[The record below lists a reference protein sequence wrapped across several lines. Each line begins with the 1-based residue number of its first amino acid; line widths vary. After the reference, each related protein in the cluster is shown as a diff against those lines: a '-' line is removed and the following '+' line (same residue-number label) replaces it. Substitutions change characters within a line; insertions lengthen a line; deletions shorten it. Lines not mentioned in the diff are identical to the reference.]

1 MLLAAGGEGC
11 LFGQRLD
18 RAQRLVDTVKQSE
31 SDRCFS
37 AASHLERGRLYGTV
51 REDGYSTRLRTVA
64 AQPRPLPTLFE
75 LASRNAAHSLLNSH
89 PFLFVLSSALSSC
102 HCQRYQKCFAELRA
116 ALPHVRSGSQSS
128 TPAVCFVSACSHTMA
143 GGSSVSGTVRES
155 SQLAT
160 FQNLVKPFIGAG
172 ILALP
177 YAFHQGGLLASVTL
191 MALMALM
198 ANYCIRCLLHCLEDI
213 THPDYQPPR
222 STATAAASSSAA
234 SNPLLSEQLVESS
247 RVSPASLYRN
257 PYSVL
262 KPPSFRDIGYIAYG
276 NVGKYAVD
284 VSLILSQL
292 GFCTAYMAFMGTN
305 LHAVWP
311 AVQPSHY
318 TLLMMTALIVMCQ
331 IRQVAHIA
339 FTSALGNL
347 IYIVSLTIIF
357 VDGAQHACCLDG
369 ADKTTREAIPL
380 FRLAGLPFV
389 FGTACFALEGIGLI
403 LPVKAAMRAA
413 DQPRF
418 YGLLNGAVLLVA
430 TCYVVFGT
438 MGVLFYGSSL
448 KQDGITGNLTVG
460 IASDAVRV
468 SLCVSLFF
476 SYILQLF
483 PVVDITDYAVWCLM
497 RSKEDAEREE
507 WLHTMGPDH
516 AEADAG
522 GSVNGNSDAD
532 HFEPDKSAP
541 LVSPSGRQPPPPAPL
556 LSPQSL
562 RHLFSTIRTPNLAPS
577 AILVQCVVRAL
588 CVAFTAFIA
597 IVVSNFGF
605 VVALTGSL
613 ANSLIAF
620 ILPALFYLRLVVYV
634 QHPHPLAHG
643 WSSLRP
649 YILPVAVVV
658 SGITA
663 SVIGVETAIVDEL
676 RSSSSSG

>member
-1 MLLAAGGEGC
+1 M
-11 LFGQRLD
+11 
-18 RAQRLVDTVKQSE
+18 S
-31 SDRCFS
+31 
-37 AASHLERGRLYGTV
+37 V
-51 REDGYSTRLRTVA
+51 RTA
-64 AQPRPLPTLFE
+64 
-75 LASRNAAHSLLNSH
+75 LASLSASPLYSRVSVAMGGGFNS
-89 PFLFVLSSALSSC
+89 
-102 HCQRYQKCFAELRA
+102 
-116 ALPHVRSGSQSS
+116 
-128 TPAVCFVSACSHTMA
+128 
-143 GGSSVSGTVRES
+143 VRES
-155 SQLAT
+155 SKLAT

-177 YAFHQGGLLASVTL
+177 YAFYQGGLLASVSL
-191 MALMALM
+191 MCLMALM

-213 THPDYQPPR
+213 SHPNYQSPR
-222 STATAAASSSAA
+222 NRSAAAAAGPSA
-234 SNPLLSEQLVESS
+234 SNPLLTDQLADANHVP
-247 RVSPASLYRN
+247 RAFFRN

-262 KPPSFRDIGYIAYG
+262 RPPSFRDIGYIAYG

-284 VSLILSQL
+284 VSLIMSQL
-292 GFCTAYMAFMGTN
+292 GFCTAYMAFMGDN

-318 TLLMMTALIVMCQ
+318 TLLMMAALVVMCQ

-347 IYIVSLTIIF
+347 IYVVSITIIF

-369 ADKTTREAIPL
+369 ADKATRESIPL

-418 YGLLNGAVLLVA
+418 YSLLNGAVLLVA

-438 MGVLFYGSSL
+438 MGVLFYGGHL
-448 KQDGITGNLTVG
+448 KQDGVTSNLTLG
-460 IASDAVRV
+460 TASDAVRV
-468 SLCVSLFF
+468 SLCISLFF
-476 SYILQLF
+476 SYILQMF

-507 WLHTMGPDH
+507 WLHTVGAAHTDG
-516 AEADAG
+516 DSNGG
-522 GSVNGNSDAD
+522 GSGSEAGIGIGEDD
-532 HFEPDKSAP
+532 HFDPEKSAS
-541 LVSPSGRQPPPPAPL
+541 LVSPINRQPPRPAQP

-562 RHLFSTIRTPNLAPS
+562 RHLFSTARTPNLS
-577 AILVQCVVRAL
+577 LSCIFVQCVVRAA

-620 ILPALFYLRLVVYV
+620 ILPALFYLRLVVHV

-649 YILPVAVVV
+649 YLLPVAVVV
-658 SGITA
+658 SGVTA
-663 SVIGVETAIVDEL
+663 SIIGVETAIAGEL
-676 RSSSSSG
+676 RGSG

>member
-1 MLLAAGGEGC
+1 
-11 LFGQRLD
+11 
-18 RAQRLVDTVKQSE
+18 
-31 SDRCFS
+31 
-37 AASHLERGRLYGTV
+37 
-51 REDGYSTRLRTVA
+51 
-64 AQPRPLPTLFE
+64 
-75 LASRNAAHSLLNSH
+75 
-89 PFLFVLSSALSSC
+89 
-102 HCQRYQKCFAELRA
+102 
-116 ALPHVRSGSQSS
+116 
-128 TPAVCFVSACSHTMA
+128 MA
-143 GGSSVSGTVRES
+143 GGLSGAVRES

-177 YAFHQGGLLASVTL
+177 YAFHQGGLLASVAL
-191 MALMALM
+191 MSLMALM

-213 THPDYQPPR
+213 TRPNYYPPR
-222 STATAAASSSAA
+222 NSAAAAAAASSVSGA
-234 SNPLLSEQLVESS
+234 SNPLLSEQLVDSN

-262 KPPSFRDIGYIAYG
+262 KPPSFRDIGFIAYG
-276 NVGKYAVD
+276 SVGKYAVD

-311 AVQPSHY
+311 QVQPSHY
-318 TLLMMTALIVMCQ
+318 TLLMMAALIVMCQ

-369 ADKTTREAIPL
+369 ADTATRESIPL
-380 FRLAGLPFV
+380 FRPAGLPFV

-413 DQPRF
+413 DQPKF
-418 YGLLNGAVLLVA
+418 YSLLNGAVLLVA

-460 IASDAVRV
+460 AASDAVRV

-483 PVVDITDYAVWCLM
+483 PVVDITDYAVWCVM

-507 WLHTMGPDH
+507 WLHTMGPEH
-516 AEADAG
+516 AEADA
-522 GSVNGNSDAD
+522 SSTVNGNGDVEGV
-532 HFEPDKSAP
+532 EPEKSAS
-541 LVSPSGRQPPPPAPL
+541 LVSPTGRRVPPPAPL

-562 RHLFSTIRTPNLAPS
+562 RHLFSTIRTPNLSAS
-577 AILVQCVVRAL
+577 AILVQCLVRAL

-634 QHPHPLAHG
+634 QNPQPLAHG

-663 SVIGVETAIVDEL
+663 SVIGVETAIADEL
-676 RSSSSSG
+676 RSSKSGG

>member
-1 MLLAAGGEGC
+1 
-11 LFGQRLD
+11 
-18 RAQRLVDTVKQSE
+18 
-31 SDRCFS
+31 
-37 AASHLERGRLYGTV
+37 
-51 REDGYSTRLRTVA
+51 
-64 AQPRPLPTLFE
+64 
-75 LASRNAAHSLLNSH
+75 
-89 PFLFVLSSALSSC
+89 
-102 HCQRYQKCFAELRA
+102 
-116 ALPHVRSGSQSS
+116 
-128 TPAVCFVSACSHTMA
+128 MA
-143 GGSSVSGTVRES
+143 GGASSSNSARES

-177 YAFHQGGLLASVTL
+177 YAFHQGGLLASVAL
-191 MALMALM
+191 MSLMALM

-213 THPDYQPPR
+213 THPNYRSPR
-222 STATAAASSSAA
+222 HRAVAGVEASTAA
-234 SNPLLSEQLVESS
+234 NPLLSEQLAEANHV
-247 RVSPASLYRN
+247 PAAFFRN

-262 KPPSFRDIGYIAYG
+262 KPPSFRDIGYIAFG
-276 NVGKYAVD
+276 DVGKYSVD

-292 GFCTAYMAFMGTN
+292 GFCTAYMAFMGDN

-311 AVQPSHY
+311 AVLPSHY
-318 TLLMMTALIVMCQ
+318 TLLMMAALVVMCQ

-339 FTSALGNL
+339 FTSALGNI
-347 IYIVSLTIIF
+347 IYLVSLTIIF
-357 VDGAQHACCLDG
+357 VDGAQHACCLTG
-369 ADKTTREAIPL
+369 ADKATGESIPL

-418 YGLLNGAVLLVA
+418 YALLNGAVLLVA

-438 MGVLFYGSSL
+438 LGVLFYGSHL

-460 IASDAVRV
+460 TASDAVRV

-476 SYILQLF
+476 SYILQMF

-507 WLHTMGPDH
+507 WLHAVGAAH
-516 AEADAG
+516 IAETD
-522 GSVNGNSDAD
+522 GSAAVNGSSSSDED
-532 HFEPDKSAP
+532 HFDPEKPAS
-541 LVSPSGRQPPPPAPL
+541 LVSPFSRRPPVPPPPPAAAPP
-556 LSPQSL
+556 LSPQSV
-562 RHLFSTIRTPNLAPS
+562 RHLFSTVRTPNLSLS
-577 AILVQCVVRAL
+577 AIFVQCLVRAA
-588 CVAFTAFIA
+588 CVAFTAFVA

-620 ILPALFYLRLVVYV
+620 ILPALFYIRLVVHV

-643 WSSLRP
+643 WTSVRP
-649 YILPVAVVV
+649 YLLPVAVVV

-663 SVIGVETAIVDEL
+663 SIIGVETAIADEL

>member
-1 MLLAAGGEGC
+1 M
-11 LFGQRLD
+11 
-18 RAQRLVDTVKQSE
+18 
-31 SDRCFS
+31 
-37 AASHLERGRLYGTV
+37 
-51 REDGYSTRLRTVA
+51 
-64 AQPRPLPTLFE
+64 
-75 LASRNAAHSLLNSH
+75 
-89 PFLFVLSSALSSC
+89 
-102 HCQRYQKCFAELRA
+102 
-116 ALPHVRSGSQSS
+116 
-128 TPAVCFVSACSHTMA
+128 
-143 GGSSVSGTVRES
+143 GGSSGNSVRES

-177 YAFHQGGLLASVTL
+177 YAFHEGGLLSSVAL

-213 THPDYQPPR
+213 THPDYQTPSQR
-222 STATAAASSSAA
+222 SSHSSA
-234 SNPLLSEQLVESS
+234 SNPLLLSDQLSHT
-247 RVSPASLYRN
+247 SPAAAAISRN
-257 PYSVL
+257 PYNVL
-262 KPPSFRDIGYIAYG
+262 RPPSFRDIGYIAYG

-292 GFCTAYMAFMGTN
+292 GFCTAYMAFIGNN

-311 AVQPSHY
+311 SVQPSHY
-318 TLLMMTALIVMCQ
+318 TLLMMAALIFMCQ

-339 FTSALGNL
+339 FTSALGNA
-347 IYIVSLTIIF
+347 IYVVSLTIIF
-357 VDGAQHACCLDG
+357 IDGGRNACCLSGSDN
-369 ADKTTREAIPL
+369 TTGESIPL

-418 YGLLNGAVLLVA
+418 YALLNGAVLLVA

-438 MGVLFYGSSL
+438 MGVLFYGSHL
-448 KQDGITGNLTVG
+448 KQDGITSNLTPG
-460 IASDAVRV
+460 TASDAVRV

-476 SYILQLF
+476 SYILQMF
-483 PVVDITDYAVWCLM
+483 PVVDISDYAVWCAM

-507 WLHTMGPDH
+507 WLHAMGSQQL
-516 AEADAG
+516 AG
-522 GSVNGNSDAD
+522 AAGESGSDSGGLDDDQFDPERPAS
-532 HFEPDKSAP
+532 
-541 LVSPSGRQPPPPAPL
+541 LVSPMAVNRRPPPSAQP

-562 RHLFSTIRTPNLAPS
+562 RHLFSTVRTPNLTLS
-577 AILVQCVVRAL
+577 TIFVQCVVRAA
-588 CVAFTAFIA
+588 CVAFTAFVAIA
-597 IVVSNFGF
+597 VSNFGF

-620 ILPALFYLRLVVYV
+620 ILPALFYLRIVVHA
-634 QHPHPLAHG
+634 QHPSPMANG

-649 YILPVAVVV
+649 YLLPMAVVV

-663 SVIGVETAIVDEL
+663 SVIGVETAIADEIG
-676 RSSSSSG
+676 SS